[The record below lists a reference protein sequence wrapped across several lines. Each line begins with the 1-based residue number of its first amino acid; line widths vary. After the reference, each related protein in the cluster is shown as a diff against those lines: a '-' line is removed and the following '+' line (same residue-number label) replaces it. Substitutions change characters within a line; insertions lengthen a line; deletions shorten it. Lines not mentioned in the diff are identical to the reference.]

1 MTEAE
6 QIRRILVALDASPHS
21 LSALEAAVELAA
33 DLSAELV
40 GVFVED
46 VNLVRMAGLP
56 VTREVGHTSAR
67 LREIDL
73 RRIERD
79 LHGQA
84 LRAEKA
90 LATAARRRQVR
101 WSFRVSRGSIG
112 AQLVEAASQVD
123 LVVMGRTG
131 WSSRRRSG
139 SSVEAVLASGLRRTL
154 VVEEGLR
161 LQPTLLVIHDGS
173 AMADRALDSAIS
185 LARST
190 GGYLAVGILARD
202 AELARLRQSEI
213 AARLR
218 PLGLEVRYRWLLDVG
233 IQTLAEMIRTPER
246 CVLVLPA
253 ESPLLHG
260 RPLGETLEKLSCP
273 VLIVR

>member
-21 LSALEAAVELAA
+21 LSALQAAVELAA

-46 VNLVRMAGLP
+46 VNLVRMAGLA

-161 LQPTLLVIHDGS
+161 LQPTLLVIYDGS
-173 AMADRALDSAIS
+173 EMADRALDSAIS

-190 GGYLAVGILARD
+190 GGYLVVGILAQD

-260 RPLGETLEKLSCP
+260 RPLAETLEKLSCP

>member
-21 LSALEAAVELAA
+21 LSALQAAVELAA

-46 VNLVRMAGLP
+46 VNLVRMAGLA

-161 LQPTLLVIHDGS
+161 LQPTLLVIYDGS
-173 AMADRALDSAIS
+173 EMADRALDSAIT

-190 GGYLAVGILARD
+190 GGYLAVGVLARD
-202 AELARLRQSEI
+202 AEQARLRQSEI

-218 PLGLEVRYRWLLDVG
+218 PVGLEVRYRWLLDVG

-260 RPLGETLEKLSCP
+260 RPLAETLEKLSCP